1 MEKNRKKRR
10 SGHLVLAE
18 SGNGDVEVGEEKP
31 TRRPAKKIKVEPTT
45 EGEHIEAKSNGPEGP
60 TSRIAKTGRKKK
72 TGAPQKQQSDLMDEP
87 ESPGEDGM
95 EAVKVEQLDG
105 TTDLK
110 TKAGVKTEPERVTKT
125 PSKSRRGKPS
135 KALTVRDAEE
145 VVKTAPSASARSA
158 PKRQEATE
166 TEDDLEPVTR
176 RAKPG
181 KALKV
186 EYQGE
191 EVRATGSTPA
201 EPEQKTARAPE
212 PDQDQPKATMGKKKK
227 GIAKAVA
234 KQRISKAFSLCPV
247 QSQISAYQN
256 RADRGGVN

>member
-1 MEKNRKKRR
+1 MENNRKKRK

-18 SGNGDVEVGEEKP
+18 PGNGDVEVGEEKP

-45 EGEHIEAKSNGPEGP
+45 EGGYIEAKGNGPEGP
-60 TSRIAKTGRKKK
+60 TSQIAKTGRKKT
-72 TGAPQKQQSDLMDEP
+72 TGASPKQKSDL
-87 ESPGEDGM
+87 M

-125 PSKSRRGKPS
+125 PPKSRRGKPS

-158 PKRQEATE
+158 PKLQEATE

-201 EPEQKTARAPE
+201 EPEQKTARAPDS
-212 PDQDQPKATMGKKKK
+212 DQDQPKATMGKKKK

-234 KQRISKAFSLCPV
+234 KQRISKSFSLCPV
-247 QSQISAYQN
+247 QSQIRAYQK
-256 RADRGGVN
+256 RADRVGVN